1 MEAQAIHVTHDLRC
15 VAMHHGRVRLSCG
28 VRRMA
33 NMHANERDRVIL
45 SLLDE
50 HGFVSLRDLTQ
61 WVDTSTATLRRDLER
76 LRMSGKLTRVRGGVQ
91 SANVVDRNG
100 GSPLRGVPFH
110 ENVHL
115 HRGAKKAI
123 GKAAA
128 QLCRPGDAVIIDGGS
143 TTLQMCSHLEP
154 LRLQVFTNSLHI
166 VSALLPQ
173 QHTRVAIPGGVVFR
187 EQNIILHPFDDTTT
201 YRFHASL
208 MFVGAAAVTRY
219 GLMKNDVMQVQAE
232 RKLLALADKVVA
244 LVDSS
249 KFSASAAHSLCELSR
264 VHTLITDR
272 GLDEAS
278 AKLLKSHDIEVITVD
293 AGRKRR

>member
-1 MEAQAIHVTHDLRC
+1 
-15 VAMHHGRVRLSCG
+15 
-28 VRRMA
+28 
-33 NMHANERDRVIL
+33 
-45 SLLDE
+45 
-50 HGFVSLRDLTQ
+50 
-61 WVDTSTATLRRDLER
+61 
-76 LRMSGKLTRVRGGVQ
+76 MSGKLTRVRGGVQ
-91 SANVVDRNG
+91 SANGVDRNG
-100 GSPLRGVPFH
+100 GSPLRGVPFL

-115 HRGAKKAI
+115 HRAAKEAI

-128 QLCRPGDAVIIDGGS
+128 RLCRPGDAVIIDGGS
-143 TTLQMCSHLEP
+143 TTLQMCAHLEP

-208 MFVGAAAVTRY
+208 MFVGAAAITRY
-219 GLMKNDVMQVQAE
+219 GLMKNDIMQVQAE
-232 RKLLALADKVVA
+232 RKLLALAEKVIA

-249 KFSASAAHSLCELSR
+249 KFAASAAHSLCELSR

-272 GLDEAS
+272 GLDETS
-278 AKLLKSHDIEVITVD
+278 SKMLKSHNIDEITVD

>member
-1 MEAQAIHVTHDLRC
+1 MEAPGFHLTRGFRC
-15 VAMHHGRVRLSCG
+15 VA
-28 VRRMA
+28 VRRGRARTRCSVRKMT

-76 LRMSGKLTRVRGGVQ
+76 LQMSGKLTRVRGGVQ
-91 SANVVDRNG
+91 SANGVDRNG
-100 GSPLRGVPFH
+100 DSPLRGVPFH
-110 ENVHL
+110 ENVNL
-115 HRGAKKAI
+115 HRSAKEAI

-201 YRFHASL
+201 YRFHASF

-232 RKLLALADKVVA
+232 RKLLALAEKVVA

-249 KFSASAAHSLCELSR
+249 KFSASAAHSVCELNR
-264 VHTLITDR
+264 VHTLITDG
-272 GLDEAS
+272 GLDQAS
-278 AKLLKSHDIEVITVD
+278 SKMLKSHNIEVITVD
-293 AGRKRR
+293 AGRRRR